1 MPNSIIDLDKRSRM
15 PNQEQKKGRVRLV
28 VADDNKEVRDKVV
41 QLLRPDFD
49 VIGTAGDGGSACEA
63 VFLLE
68 PDIVI
73 LDISMSVMS
82 GIEAARKIKRKGAK
96 TKAIFLTVHE
106 DPDFVRVALRAGARG
121 YVVKSHMA
129 SDLIAAINAAIE
141 DKLFV
146 SPSCTLK

>member
-1 MPNSIIDLDKRSRM
+1 MPT
-15 PNQEQKKGRVRLV
+15 QEQKQGRIRLV
-28 VADDNKEVRDKVV
+28 VADDNKEIRDKIV
-41 QLLRPDFD
+41 QMLRPQFD
-49 VIGTAGDGGSACEA
+49 VIGTADDGGSACEA

-73 LDISMSVMS
+73 LDISMAGMS
-82 GIEAARKIKRKGAK
+82 GIEAAKKIKKKGTK

-129 SDLIAAINAAIE
+129 SDLIEAINAAVE
-141 DKLFV
+141 DKLYV